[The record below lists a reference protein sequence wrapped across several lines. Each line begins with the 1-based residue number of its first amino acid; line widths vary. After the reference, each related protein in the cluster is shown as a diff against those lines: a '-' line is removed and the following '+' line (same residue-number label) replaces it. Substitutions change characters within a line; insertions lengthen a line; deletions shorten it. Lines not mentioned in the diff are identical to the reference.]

1 MKCRR
6 LKKVDNVHHLVW
18 FGSYGKNQDGTAM
31 FYNPNDKHDNYGD
44 EQQGLADDLVQRLSI
59 IQNEL
64 WYAVEYGLPLFS
76 NITKEAEL
84 DIEVLEIINSHENV
98 QSVLEFDSWIN
109 KHSYHARM
117 KVQSTFGIIN
127 VEI

>member
-6 LKKVDNVHHLVW
+6 LKKVDNTHHLVW
-18 FGSYGKNQDGTAM
+18 FGSYGKNQDGTAK
-31 FYNPNDKHDNYGD
+31 FYSTTDKHDNYADG
-44 EQQGLADDLVQRLSI
+44 QQGLADDLVQRLSI

-64 WYAVEYGLPLFS
+64 WYAVEYGLPLFE
-76 NITKEAEL
+76 NITKAAALDVEVL
-84 DIEVLEIINSHENV
+84 DIVNSHENV
-98 QSVLEFDSWIN
+98 QSVLKFNSWID
-109 KHSYHARM
+109 KHSYHAQM

>member
-18 FGSYGKNQDGTAM
+18 FGSYGKNQDDTAK
-31 FYNPNDKHDNYGD
+31 FYSTTDKHDNYADG
-44 EQQGLADDLVQRLSI
+44 QQGLTDDLVQRLSI

-64 WYAVEYGLPLFS
+64 WYAVEYGLPLFE
-76 NITKEAEL
+76 NITKAAALDVEVL
-84 DIEVLEIINSHENV
+84 DIVNSHENV
-98 QSVLEFDSWIN
+98 QAVLEFNSWID

-117 KVQSTFGIIN
+117 KVQSTFGVIN